1 MRQRMTP
8 VLFLV
13 FMLVGPAS
21 AYAATCYPPMDICED
36 INDLSNGWNEIAN
49 MLAEGEEVE
58 DFDAEAF
65 DSAVQTMLEATVL
78 LGAALVEAGNED
90 EQVLGSNLLDV
101 IAEADE
107 IGEEELEAYIVD
119 ILDDLVDALDAIVDY
134 CDEE

>member
-1 MRQRMTP
+1 MTF

-13 FMLVGPAS
+13 LMLVGPAS
-21 AYAATCYPPMDICED
+21 SYAATCYPPMDICED
-36 INDLSNGWNEIAN
+36 INDLSNCWNEIAN
-49 MLAEGEEVE
+49 RLAEGEEVE

-65 DSAVQTMLEATVL
+65 DAAVQTMLEATVL

-101 IAEADE
+101 IVEADE
-107 IGEEELEAYIVD
+107 IGAEELEAYIVD